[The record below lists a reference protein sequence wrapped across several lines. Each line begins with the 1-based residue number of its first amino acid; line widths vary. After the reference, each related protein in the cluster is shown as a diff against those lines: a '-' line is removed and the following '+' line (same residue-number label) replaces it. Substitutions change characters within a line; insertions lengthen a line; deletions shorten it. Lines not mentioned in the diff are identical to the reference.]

1 MSHAC
6 IFTSLCI
13 AMATIVLIMES
24 QNSKL
29 YIRWGSIFPVDR
41 TLISRWK
48 KALYLGFPYSPDF
61 ILCFSRQLFVFSVR
75 TWRGCS
81 QLEDSGME
89 GDEVTLLSQGQ
100 PGTVLVWV
108 LVLSLKDC
116 SRLPSKPLEICRFGK
131 GWCEVMS
138 NNRP

>member
-61 ILCFSRQLFVFSVR
+61 ILCFSRQLFVFSVL
-75 TWRGCS
+75 TWR
-81 QLEDSGME
+81 QLEDGGME

-100 PGTVLVWV
+100 LGTVLVGV
-108 LVLSLKDC
+108 FRNGTLTEGLLSASL
-116 SRLPSKPLEICRFGK
+116 
-131 GWCEVMS
+131 
-138 NNRP
+138 

>member
-29 YIRWGSIFPVDR
+29 CIRWGSIFPVDR
-41 TLISRWK
+41 TLMSRWK

-75 TWRGCS
+75 TWR
-81 QLEDSGME
+81 QLEDGGME

-100 PGTVLVWV
+100 PGTVLVGV
-108 LVLSLKDC
+108 FRNGSLTEGLLSASL
-116 SRLPSKPLEICRFGK
+116 
-131 GWCEVMS
+131 
-138 NNRP
+138 